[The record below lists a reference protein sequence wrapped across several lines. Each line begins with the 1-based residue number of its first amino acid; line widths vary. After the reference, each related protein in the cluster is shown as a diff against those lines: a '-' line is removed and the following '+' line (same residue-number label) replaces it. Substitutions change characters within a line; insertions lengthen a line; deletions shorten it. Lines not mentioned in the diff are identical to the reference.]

1 MESSCYYLRFY
12 CSGQSRNN
20 NINFH
25 IIDEDDIV
33 EIYEV
38 VELFDGDSVE
48 HSQEVSKEERQQRS
62 AAEMPSS
69 RGEISFVLDK
79 HEPKE
84 SCMRSVV
91 VSNLEM
97 IWADKRDNNL
107 AEDVPDSL
115 AIGDI
120 HQKVL
125 DPSGVSVCR
134 RIS

>member
-48 HSQEVSKEERQQRS
+48 HSQEVSQEENQDQSPAEVSISSKMSLLLFEHESKDSCIWSFFYVYQVKGWLSQRN
-62 AAEMPSS
+62 MMSS
-69 RGEISFVLDK
+69 
-79 HEPKE
+79 
-84 SCMRSVV
+84 
-91 VSNLEM
+91 
-97 IWADKRDNNL
+97 
-107 AEDVPDSL
+107 
-115 AIGDI
+115 
-120 HQKVL
+120 
-125 DPSGVSVCR
+125 
-134 RIS
+134 